1 MILFVFAYHKD
12 SEFER
17 YQFILD
23 NWEKFLD
30 MKTPFQ
36 FLFVKSLDRDLQTH
50 FKHQFIERKDPPD
63 LKKFQCI
70 GQEWAM
76 VAEYIE
82 NHIDCKCWFWW
93 EHDVLPVKKD
103 CFDFF
108 MRKWTPSCLIMGYR
122 VKDNKWG
129 MRKKINGVALY
140 GRNYWSFIK
149 PCFNLIGT
157 ADTRKAFGRKE
168 RGLYVEI
175 NKWYALKQHE
185 EALFLTPALRLVHGV
200 HDDSLINQVLTGI
213 GPYPVVSNLH
223 RKIRSTL
230 KVLHHKYKRSG
241 YVKHRPEH

>member
-36 FLFVKSLDRDLQTH
+36 FLFVKSIDRDLQTH

-82 NHIDCKCWFWW
+82 SHIDCKCWFWW

-122 VKDNKWG
+122 VRDNKWG
-129 MRKKINGVALY
+129 MRKKLMAWLSMAGITGVSSNLTSTSSEPRTPARHSAGKRGAYMLKSINGM
-140 GRNYWSFIK
+140 
-149 PCFNLIGT
+149 
-157 ADTRKAFGRKE
+157 
-168 RGLYVEI
+168 
-175 NKWYALKQHE
+175 H
-185 EALFLTPALRLVHGV
+185 
-200 HDDSLINQVLTGI
+200 
-213 GPYPVVSNLH
+213 
-223 RKIRSTL
+223 
-230 KVLHHKYKRSG
+230 
-241 YVKHRPEH
+241 